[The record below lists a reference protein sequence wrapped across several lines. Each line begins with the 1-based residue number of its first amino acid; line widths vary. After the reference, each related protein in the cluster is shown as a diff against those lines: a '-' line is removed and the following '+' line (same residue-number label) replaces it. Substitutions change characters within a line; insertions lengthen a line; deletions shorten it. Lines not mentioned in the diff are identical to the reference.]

1 MAIRKWLTSCVEET
15 EAAGREFAAQLRP
28 GDVVALRGGLGAGK
42 TAFVRGIASLLAPEA
57 RVSSPTFALMHEYAG
72 EMPLY
77 HFDLYRIPDAEE
89 LWSIGFEEF
98 LGREGVVL
106 IEWSENAE
114 GELPQNRI
122 TVTIE
127 NPNNDDTRRITAEG
141 GRSAC

>member
-1 MAIRKWLTSCVEET
+1 MAIREWITSSVEET

>member
-1 MAIRKWLTSCVEET
+1 MAIRKWITSSVEET

>member
-1 MAIRKWLTSCVEET
+1 MRKWITSSVEET

>member
-1 MAIRKWLTSCVEET
+1 MREWITSSVEET

>member
-1 MAIRKWLTSCVEET
+1 MAIRKWITSSVEET

-77 HFDLYRIPDAEE
+77 HFDL
-89 LWSIGFEEF
+89 
-98 LGREGVVL
+98 
-106 IEWSENAE
+106 
-114 GELPQNRI
+114 
-122 TVTIE
+122 
-127 NPNNDDTRRITAEG
+127 
-141 GRSAC
+141 